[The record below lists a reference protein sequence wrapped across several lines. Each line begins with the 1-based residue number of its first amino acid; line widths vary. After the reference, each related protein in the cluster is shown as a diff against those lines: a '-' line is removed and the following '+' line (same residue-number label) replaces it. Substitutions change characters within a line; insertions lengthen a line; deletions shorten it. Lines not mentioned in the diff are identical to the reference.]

1 MPQLSLR
8 AVLDGGS
15 EVEFPLQFD
24 LITSWEVMEHLPE
37 DRLATV
43 CDNINRHLLPSGI
56 VVMSISSSEDV
67 VKGVRLHQT
76 VKNKAWW
83 QKTPGSHSLH
93 HLPDLDAY
101 FNTQY
106 IRGRKQN
113 ASDSFHLILLPDL
126 TKRPLAP
133 KPSASTWILDR
144 WLLSKGQKALRTLL
158 IGQ

>member
-24 LITSWEVMEHLPE
+24 LITSWEVMEHLPK

-83 QKTPGSHSLH
+83 QKTLGSHSLH

-101 FNTQY
+101 SNTQY

-144 WLLSKGQKALRTLL
+144 WLLSKGQKALRKLL